1 MALESLLKAGS
12 FAFPYNFSDASKFS
26 SVDIKDPEMT
36 LILTASELDSL
47 VDMPRT
53 IEAVERAFAEISD
66 GLAHQPAPG
75 SLHLPASDSRF
86 LPMAAVSGPSGL
98 ASVKLLSDIPGNVER
113 SLPTQRSTLL
123 LVSQTTGETLAILDG
138 RIPTR
143 IRTAA
148 ASAVASKALARAES
162 SVLGLVGAGALAV
175 AHVEAMLAVLS
186 IRTVVVWSRKAS
198 TIEAFQRQIAHLEL
212 NVVIAPSA
220 QFVVESADI
229 LCTLTPAS
237 EPLVFGKWFQSGL
250 HVNAVGARPRP
261 DEREIDS
268 EGMIRSRVFVDSL
281 STALTKSGDLL
292 IPINEKV
299 MTAEQVQGELGDV
312 ITGKTPG
319 RTDSDDITLF
329 NSVGIGML
337 DLAIGRILYDRAL
350 QQSVGLEVDLSS

>member
-1 MALESLLKAGS
+1 
-12 FAFPYNFSDASKFS
+12 
-26 SVDIKDPEMT
+26 MT

-47 VDMPRT
+47 ADMPRT
-53 IEAVERAFAEISD
+53 IEAVERAFAEVSD
-66 GLAHQPAPG
+66 GLAHQPAPV
-75 SLHLPASDSRF
+75 SLHLATSDSRF
-86 LPMAAVSGPSGL
+86 IPMAAVSGPSGL
-98 ASVKLLSDIPGNVER
+98 AAVKLLADIPGNMER
-113 SLPTQRSTLL
+113 SLPSQRSTLM

-162 SVLGLVGAGALAV
+162 SILGLVGAGALAV
-175 AHVEAMLAVLS
+175 AHVQAMLAVLP
-186 IRTVVVWSRKAS
+186 IQTVVVWSRKAA

-212 NVVIAPSA
+212 TVIIAPSA
-220 QFVVESADI
+220 QFVVESADV

-237 EPLVFGKWFQSGL
+237 EPLVFGKWFKPGL
-250 HVNAVGARPRP
+250 HINAVGARPRP

-268 EGMIRSRVFVDSL
+268 EGMVSSRVFVDSL

-292 IPINEKV
+292 IPISEKV
-299 MTAEQVQGELGDV
+299 MTAGQVQGEIGDV

-319 RTDSDDITLF
+319 RTGREDITLF

-337 DLAIGRILYDRAL
+337 DLAVGRILYDSAV
-350 QQSVGLEVDLSS
+350 QQAVGLEVNLSR